1 MSERRF
7 DHLCSSLC
15 LCSHHNRCHPQISND
30 TNAKIERF
38 EEEERQPQ
46 TGETQW
52 CGGHNIENE
61 RAEIGSAELCCKE
74 TSPQSSKKMI
84 RSQSTAHS
92 IADFLGNLDSLSID
106 EISQTQPPPDERIR
120 SFTGQKRYS
129 NLSHCSYMYKYGS
142 EWVKHSSQSDFQR
155 DEAATSKVSWG
166 ATVLSKTKS
175 VIASRSSVPD
185 NRMTSKFFG
194 SKREMQQDQK
204 RQQESAA
211 WIIHPLSSFR

>member
-15 LCSHHNRCHPQISND
+15 LCSRHNCCHSQISND
-30 TNAKIERF
+30 ANAKIERF
-38 EEEERQPQ
+38 EEEERQR
-46 TGETQW
+46 ETQW
-52 CGGHNIENE
+52 CGGQNE
-61 RAEIGSAELCCKE
+61 RAEVGSAELYCKE

-142 EWVKHSSQSDFQR
+142 EWRKHSSQSDFQR
-155 DEAATSKVSWG
+155 DEADTSKVSWG

-175 VIASRSSVPD
+175 VIASLSSVPD

-194 SKREMQQDQK
+194 SKREMQQEQK